1 MPAGICGFYAP
12 GGSYV
17 KTMLMDASKIL
28 SADPLD
34 ILFDGRNKAYGAY
47 DLRKHYRERLR
58 KALLIMFS
66 SLLLI
71 FGGIFLFG
79 FINPGKGRLMI
90 DNEVLLAKVEPPP
103 AEKKI
108 EPPPVIPPP
117 QKEEVR
123 MKMKQ
128 FTPPVIEKDP
138 PEDEKPPEMKE
149 LDDVKIGTAN
159 NPDGKLDD
167 GTITAPV
174 GDSKGLVDVAKK
186 PVEDD
191 APFIKVE
198 KESEDPGG
206 PEAWKRYLERNLF
219 NNYPQEAM
227 DNEVQ
232 GSVMIQFV
240 VDVNG
245 VVSDVTALAGPKE
258 LQSAAITVIRKSGKW
273 TPAIQNGRKVKSY
286 KKQQITFRLGE

>member
-1 MPAGICGFYAP
+1 
-12 GGSYV
+12 
-17 KTMLMDASKIL
+17 MDANKIL

-71 FGGIFLFG
+71 FGGVFLFG
-79 FINPGKGRLMI
+79 FIKPGNGKLVI
-90 DNEVLLAKVEPPP
+90 DNEVLLTKVETPPV
-103 AEKKI
+103 EKKI
-108 EPPPVIPPP
+108 VPPVVQPVVPKEVKVQMRQFTAKFKIV
-117 QKEEVR
+117 EEV
-123 MKMKQ
+123 
-128 FTPPVIEKDP
+128 
-138 PEDEKPPEMKE
+138 PENERPPEMKD

-174 GDSKGLVDVAKK
+174 SDGKGLVDVAKK

-191 APFIKVE
+191 GTPFIKVE
-198 KESEDPGG
+198 KESEYPGG

-227 DNEVQ
+227 DNEIQ

-245 VVSDVTALAGPKE
+245 VVSDVTAIAGPKE